1 MRRPALSWN
10 VVLGA
15 AALLFAAGCPAGN
28 MGPIPDGSPVTWENI
43 AGDNGDERG
52 RSIIELAD
60 GGSLA
65 AGFTN
70 SQGSQ
75 LFSGYLVRYKR
86 AGAIVWAVAYP
97 VGGYLDDFYDA
108 VELSDGTFVAVGLSG
123 SSPFTPSSA
132 SIVWVDA
139 AGVLLDSLLLEGPGA
154 DSFSSIAQLS
164 DGTLVAAGT
173 SRSIGFGNGDV
184 YVVRFTADGQILWE
198 RNVGGTGADAASDV
212 VEDPD
217 GNIVVVGRSESF
229 VNQPAAY
236 ALKLDTAGNLIW
248 QRVRSAGFMSTAPLR
263 YEGAA
268 ALSGGRVA
276 ALGSIADTG
285 LLVLYDRNGQTISSR
300 TNFTGSNDEFVAAV
314 AATRDGGL
322 ALALTASNMNG
333 TEDDIVIARLDADTN
348 LLWTRSYDPGQFDLA
363 EDIVDSFDGGFLVT
377 GAADLASEE
386 VYTLKVNSEGAVVP

>member
-1 MRRPALSWN
+1 MRLPLLSWN
-10 VVLGA
+10 TVLGA

-28 MGPIPDGSPVTWENI
+28 IGPGPDATPVTWENI

-65 AGFTN
+65 AGFTS
-70 SQGSQ
+70 SQGNQ
-75 LFSGYLVRYKR
+75 LLSGYLVRYSR
-86 AGAIVWAVAYP
+86 TGGTVWSAAYS
-97 VGGYLDDFYDA
+97 VGGYVDEFYDA
-108 VELSDGTFVAVGLSG
+108 VELNDGTIVAVGLSE
-123 SSPFTPSSA
+123 SSPLTTSSA

-139 AGVLLDSLLLEGPGA
+139 AGVLFDSLLFEGPGS
-154 DSFSSIAQLS
+154 DFFSSIAQLS

-173 SRSIGFGNGDV
+173 SRSVDLGNGDV

-212 VEDPD
+212 VEDTD

-229 VNQPAAY
+229 ANQPAAY
-236 ALKLDTAGNLIW
+236 AVKLDRGGNLIW
-248 QRVRSAGFMSTAPLR
+248 QRVRAAGFMSNAPLR

-276 ALGSIADTG
+276 AVGSIADSG
-285 LLVLYDRNGQTISSR
+285 LLVLYDRNGQTIASR
-300 TNFTGSNDEFVAAV
+300 TNFTGSNDEFAAAV

-363 EDIVDSFDGGFLVT
+363 QDIAASFDGGFLVT
-377 GAADLASEE
+377 GGADLASEQ
-386 VYTLKVNSEGAVVP
+386 VYTVKVNSEGVVVP